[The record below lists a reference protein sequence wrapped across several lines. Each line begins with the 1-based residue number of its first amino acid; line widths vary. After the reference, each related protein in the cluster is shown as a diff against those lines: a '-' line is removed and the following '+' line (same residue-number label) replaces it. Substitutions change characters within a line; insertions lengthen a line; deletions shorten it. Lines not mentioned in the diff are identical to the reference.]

1 MEFNEDA
8 RAWLRANVANHVPN
22 GTRQYFTNVITTNI
36 GVNSLG
42 LQVDRPAFE
51 GKVIHCEPGVFGVVK
66 TGRNRFVLV
75 DAAVLAADLEVG
87 SKVHVTPYQRRRF
100 DGKSFLEPIEEKTL
114 AGGVMVKTYHIGDR
128 VSEIPLPAPQ
138 CEYLQAMQDLLHR
151 GNCTDG
157 IRVISNMLVD
167 FNAKNLA
174 WQQAGKSA
182 EGELLDPQFRFDCE
196 TSKFT
201 GHVRIGLDRS
211 EDAYY
216 VEMHKIGMQGEHEL
230 VNSCKSVFFVDL
242 AEVLETLLCDGQWKL
257 CKVTVLKAAKS
268 PAAQEEKTS

>member
-1 MEFNEDA
+1 ME
-8 RAWLRANVANHVPN
+8 
-22 GTRQYFTNVITTNI
+22 
-36 GVNSLG
+36 GVSL
-42 LQVDRPAFE
+42 RPAFE

-100 DGKSFLEPIEEKTL
+100 DGKSFLEPIEEKTQ